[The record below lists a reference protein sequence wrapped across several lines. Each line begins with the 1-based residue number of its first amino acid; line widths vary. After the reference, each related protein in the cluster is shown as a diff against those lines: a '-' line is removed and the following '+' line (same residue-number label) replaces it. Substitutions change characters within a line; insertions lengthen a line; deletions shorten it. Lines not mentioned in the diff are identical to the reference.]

1 MRRGIFVI
9 FTLKLRRSGTS
20 RPLALSGA
28 AASYW
33 NGSKEDN
40 DDTGEEE
47 DDDGDEDRSLDLL
60 VRFLHSVFRKV
71 SRRARRAARSMLP
84 LSVPAERVKF
94 SVNAAFLFSRFC
106 GS

>member
-1 MRRGIFVI
+1 MRRGIFV
-9 FTLKLRRSGTS
+9 FSTLKLRRSGTS
-20 RPLALSGA
+20 HPLALSGA

-33 NGSKEDN
+33 NGSKEDEDN
-40 DDTGEEE
+40 TGEE